1 MNDPPKNK
9 DRELIDMLIAISIV
23 SRHLAR
29 KFEMKILSQKKDPL
43 GFERVGMTIQ
53 PIPFLERGT
62 CDEKTGCGSTSQPD

>member
-29 KFEMKILSQKKDPL
+29 KFEMKILSKKKTRSDL
-43 GFERVGMTIQ
+43 NG
-53 PIPFLERGT
+53 LE
-62 CDEKTGCGSTSQPD
+62 